1 MYFILVF
8 EPLFIQNGSDRELHE
23 SKTSE
28 KLDCGHKSLEI
39 HRHKEM
45 P

>member
-8 EPLFIQNGSDRELHE
+8 EPLFTQNGELHA